1 MNYGLPYKGSKNKLA
16 ERIIDLLPKR
26 THLIDLFCGG
36 CAVSHAA
43 LLRRKFKHIHIND
56 LNWMCPTLFIDALNG
71 KYENDTRWISRED
84 FFRLRDTDP
93 FVAIVWSFGNNM
105 RDYLYSVEIEPL
117 KRAIHYA
124 VFFDDYEPGLA
135 LGYDFSFAKIF
146 ATYQQKYTAIRR
158 FFVASKKGDS
168 TLLPEDS
175 QTLIGGGGGYKHF
188 RVQSSESLFRLREAA
203 SRGNGEYR
211 ATESFLPI
219 SKKKK
224 DQPKCKT
231 WKDCID
237 VGRLQH
243 RECTY
248 RMLPMQ
254 GGGIL

>member
-16 ERIIDLLPKR
+16 ERIVDLLPKR

-135 LGYDFSFAKIF
+135 LGYDFSFTKSF
-146 ATYQQKYTAIRR
+146 VTHQQKYAAIRR
-158 FFVASKKGDS
+158 FFVASKKSDS

-175 QTLIGGGGGYKHF
+175 QTLIGGGYKHF
-188 RVQSSESLFRLREAA
+188 QVQSSESLFRLREAA

-219 SKKKK
+219 SKKKRPAK
-224 DQPKCKT
+224 MQNMEGLYRCRS
-231 WKDCID
+231 IG
-237 VGRLQH
+237 VS
-243 RECTY
+243 RENTSNSTHT
-248 RMLPMQ
+248 

>member
-16 ERIIDLLPKR
+16 ERIVDLLPKR

-43 LLRRKFKHIHIND
+43 LLKRKFQHIHIND

-135 LGYDFSFAKIF
+135 LGYDFSFTKSF
-146 ATYQQKYTAIRR
+146 VTHQQKYAAIRR
-158 FFVASKKGDS
+158 FFVASKESDS
-168 TLLPEDS
+168 TLLPEGS
-175 QTLIGGGGGYKHF
+175 QTLIGGDTNTFKFNRRKAYSDCAELRVWEMENIERWNRFCQFQKKRPAEMQNMERLYRCRPIGVSRENTSNSTHTWGG
-188 RVQSSESLFRLREAA
+188 S
-203 SRGNGEYR
+203 
-211 ATESFLPI
+211 
-219 SKKKK
+219 
-224 DQPKCKT
+224 
-231 WKDCID
+231 
-237 VGRLQH
+237 
-243 RECTY
+243 
-248 RMLPMQ
+248 
-254 GGGIL
+254 IL

>member
-1 MNYGLPYKGSKNKLA
+1 MNYGLPYQGSKNKLA

-105 RDYLYSVEIEPL
+105 RNYLYSVEIEPL

-135 LGYDFSFAKIF
+135 LGYDFSFTKSF
-146 ATYQQKYTAIRR
+146 VTHQQKYAAIRR
-158 FFVASKKGDS
+158 FFVASKESDS
-168 TLLPEDS
+168 TLLPKDS
-175 QTLIGGGGGYKHF
+175 QTLIRGGIQKL
-188 RVQSSESLFRLREAA
+188 SSSIVGKPIPIARSREQGKW
-203 SRGNGEYR
+203 R
-211 ATESFLPI
+211 I
-219 SKKKK
+219 SSDGIVFAKFKKKPAEM
-224 DQPKCKT
+224 QNMEGLYRCRS
-231 WKDCID
+231 IG
-237 VGRLQH
+237 VS
-243 RECTY
+243 RENTSNSTHT
-248 RMLPMQ
+248 
-254 GGGIL
+254 GGVFSK

>member
-16 ERIIDLLPKR
+16 ERIVDLLPKR

-43 LLRRKFKHIHIND
+43 LLKRKFKHIHIND

-135 LGYDFSFAKIF
+135 LGYDFSFTKSF
-146 ATYQQKYTAIRR
+146 VTHQQKYAAIRR
-158 FFVASKKGDS
+158 FFVASKKSDS
-168 TLLPEDS
+168 TLLPEGS
-175 QTLIGGGGGYKHF
+175 QTLIGGGYKHF
-188 RVQSSESLFRLREAA
+188 QVQSSESLFRLRGTA
-203 SRGNGEYR
+203 RMGNGEYR

-219 SKKKK
+219 SKKK
-224 DQPKCKT
+224 DQPIAKH
-231 WKDCID
+231 
-237 VGRLQH
+237 GRIVS
-243 RECTY
+243 
-248 RMLPMQ
+248 MSVD
-254 GGGIL
+254 

>member
-1 MNYGLPYKGSKNKLA
+1 MPLGVGS
-16 ERIIDLLPKR
+16 
-26 THLIDLFCGG
+26 
-36 CAVSHAA
+36 SH
-43 LLRRKFKHIHIND
+43 
-56 LNWMCPTLFIDALNG
+56 WMCPTLFIDALNG

-175 QTLIGGGGGYKHF
+175 QTLIGGDTNTFKF
-188 RVQSSESLFRLREAA
+188 NLQK
-203 SRGNGEYR
+203 
-211 ATESFLPI
+211 PI
-219 SKKKK
+219 SDCAKPRAGRVENIERRNRFCQFQKIK
-224 DQPKCKT
+224 PAECKT

-243 RECTY
+243 RE
-248 RMLPMQ
+248 RIHRILPIRE
-254 GGGIL
+254 GIL